1 MSGAL
6 IQLVANE
13 TFKEP
18 NEVIGLEIGVLIFAS
33 AVAVWL
39 WAQRYFHVRS

>member
-6 IQLVANE
+6 IQLMASE

-18 NEVIGLEIGVLIFAS
+18 NEVIGLEIGVFVFAS
-33 AVAVWL
+33 AVALWL
-39 WAQRYFHVRS
+39 AFIPRRG